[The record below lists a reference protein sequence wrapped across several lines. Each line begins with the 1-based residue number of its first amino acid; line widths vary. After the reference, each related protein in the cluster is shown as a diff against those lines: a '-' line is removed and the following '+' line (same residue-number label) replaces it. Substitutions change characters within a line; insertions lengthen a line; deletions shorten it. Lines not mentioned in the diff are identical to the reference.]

1 MITDRTIIS
10 ARAEQRQKSIQQRR
24 FVPLWIRSA
33 IAAAALSMPALAAWG
48 MDSPHHGQ
56 PSRPAAAQIKFPPIP
71 YIDSMPW
78 MTWQANV
85 NAFKTDVLLSPPPG
99 PSGIMLTPEE
109 YHRYKLPTS

>member
-24 FVPLWIRSA
+24 FVPLWIA
-33 IAAAALSMPALAAWG
+33 ATVAAAVLSAPAAWG
-48 MDSPHHGQ
+48 MDSPHQQQASHT
-56 PSRPAAAQIKFPPIP
+56 AVAQIKFPPIP